1 MYEISREH
9 IYTNQYANVTYCGF
23 NRSITVPEVW
33 EGFIA
38 TDENLYKYMN
48 RSPNYNIMFWTP
60 LLSNTTGSTRTI
72 QNLSIF
78 SKRELQPPVITI
90 LYLHSN
96 ISELTNPTISDITY
110 DLFKKRFNITT
121 DFSIKSINLM
131 AMVRQFMKGEQI
143 NVPFDLSAL
152 ARHNY
157 GFNFN
162 FKFYHTTLE
171 GFNVSEH
178 LCLRVQDI
186 IEPKPS
192 LIKMMDQL
200 HSIIDYNN
208 HNRNKLISL
217 LNKLTTGPL
226 LLDRIKINISDILN
240 VQKFVSITEDF
251 EELNQIPLNGDF
263 INFKETV
270 TNNALIV
277 NAKITKILNIK
288 GIQIKINNNIEIN
301 PPKLVFRNLTRED
314 IYELTYKL
322 LKYYD
327 KYETFLKNIS
337 IVRLKSL

>member
-9 IYTNQYANVTYCGF
+9 IYTSQYTNVTYYGF
-23 NRSITVPEVW
+23 NQTATMPVVW
-33 EGFIA
+33 EGFA
-38 TDENLYKYMN
+38 TSNENLYEYMN
-48 RSPNYNIMFWTP
+48 KSSNYNIVFWTP
-60 LLSNTTGSTRTI
+60 LLLKNKSTSII

-90 LYLHSN
+90 LYLQSGTT
-96 ISELTNPTISDITY
+96 ELTDPTIGTVTY

-131 AMVRQFMKGEQI
+131 AMIRQFMKGEQL
-143 NVPFDLSAL
+143 NVPFDLTAL
-152 ARHNY
+152 LRHNY

-162 FKFYHTTLE
+162 FKFYHTTHD

-178 LCLRVQDI
+178 LSLRIHDI
-186 IEPKPS
+186 FEPKPS

-208 HNRNKLISL
+208 HNRNRIISL
-217 LNKLTTGPL
+217 IQKLTDGPL
-226 LLDRIKINISDILN
+226 LLDKVKINISDILN
-240 VQKFVSITEDF
+240 VQKFVSITNDF
-251 EELNQIPLNGDF
+251 DEINNISLDDNF
-263 INFKETV
+263 TNFKEMV
-270 TNNALIV
+270 TNNTLIT

-288 GIQIKINNNIEIN
+288 GIQIKINNSIEIH

-327 KYETFLKNIS
+327 KYDTFLKNIS

>member
-9 IYTNQYANVTYCGF
+9 LYTSQYTSVVYQGF
-23 NRSITVPEVW
+23 NKTVNIPEVW
-33 EGFIA
+33 ENFIA
-38 TDENLYKYMN
+38 SDENLYNYMN
-48 RSPNYNIMFWTP
+48 RSPNYNIIFWTP
-60 LLSNTTGSTRTI
+60 LLSHNTSSTRTI

-90 LYLHSN
+90 LYLHSSN
-96 ISELTNPTISDITY
+96 GDLTDPTISDITY

-121 DFSIKSINLM
+121 NFSIKSINLM
-131 AMVRQFMKGEQI
+131 AMVNQFMKGEQI
-143 NVPFDLSAL
+143 KVPFDLTAL

-162 FKFYHTTLE
+162 FKFYHTNLE
-171 GFNVSEH
+171 RISISEH

-186 IEPKPS
+186 IDPKPS

-208 HNRNKLISL
+208 YNRNKLISL
-217 LNKLTTGPL
+217 LCKLTQGQL
-226 LLDRIKINISDILN
+226 FLDKVKINISDILN
-240 VQKFVSITEDF
+240 VQKFVSITDDF
-251 EELNQIPLNGDF
+251 DELNEIPLNDDF

-270 TNNALIV
+270 TNHALIA

-288 GIQIKINNNIEIN
+288 GVQIKINNNIEIR
-301 PPKLVFRNLTRED
+301 PPKLIDRNLTRED
-314 IYELTYKL
+314 VYELTYKL

-327 KYETFLKNIS
+327 KYDTFLKNIS